1 MSEADVNINS
11 LSQDL
16 TSTSP
21 LCVEISGTISDL
33 PQSEIK
39 NVKEK
44 SESNITLSEDIYN
57 TIDSLIG
64 DINIE
69 KYSDS
74 VPVDSGISSFRQFE
88 PVCKFHWTEA
98 FNDETATFQ
107 NPTEGLYYTE
117 KSKLQNHMSDYQE
130 DSDTKKDLVEE
141 NQVKIIIST
150 KEDLLANKSVSEH
163 SKIPPLIH
171 CYGEKLAKSTA
182 KGPALIST
190 QPQSSSYKQCDSEEP
205 SSKETSFTLLE
216 LRTNY
221 RTETMVSKETQC
233 SEKIPE
239 ASVNHQ
245 KESSVGVIESPKTF
259 STWSLADISW
269 SCRESREDYKTSD
282 TEQSFESL
290 QPLEED
296 TDLSEVL
303 QKLKRTNKKQQT
315 RIQDLQCSNMYL
327 EKKVKELQMKMIKQ
341 EMLVDIINKL
351 KENVEKLIEDKYK
364 VILEKNDT
372 DKTLKNVQ
380 EILSNT
386 QKHLQES
393 RNEKKSLQLELKKI
407 KMSYVH
413 LQERC
418 MAEIEHKSKS
428 VSQCIKMDRN
438 LSKKKDE
445 VERLQKAKKELE
457 MATASALD
465 LLKREKEILGHKFL
479 SFQKHEKQNLQE
491 SQKLKS
497 SLDKLISQVKNLQS
511 ISENERAKNVKLEQ
525 QINKVKSENAELQQ
539 QLTRSG
545 EQNYGPKLEQA
556 EVQEQLEDVLDSAFV
571 KETKMKHSNLLL
583 NCSSCEEE
591 NLSPPEE
598 KRTQLTSDVHSLLT
612 LMVGLLTCQ
621 DITSP
626 DAEHFKEKNKLSDV
640 MLQKLKCFHLKK
652 KNLDKELLKHK
663 SRITTI
669 RELIAKEKTFQDQIV
684 EATDFDSFDANK
696 INDVP
701 ILLEAKLDK
710 YHTLNEELDFL
721 IAKLGNLLAS
731 KEDHCN
737 RLVEQN
743 DEFQRHLG
751 NLIDKVTS
759 YEEIIE
765 CADQRLQ
772 ISHSQIAHLEER
784 NKHLEN
790 LIRKP
795 REKTR
800 KLKPR
805 RLENHPKSMTM
816 VGHLDDHFKQYYIS
830 M

>member
-1 MSEADVNINS
+1 MSEADVNISS

-16 TSTSP
+16 TSASP

-33 PQSEIK
+33 PQNEIK
-39 NVKEK
+39 NVKGK
-44 SESNITLSEDIYN
+44 NESNITLSEDIYN

-74 VPVDSGISSFRQFE
+74 IPADSGISSFRQFE

-117 KSKLQNHMSDYQE
+117 KSKLQNHMSNYEE
-130 DSDTKKDLVEE
+130 DSNTKKDLVEE
-141 NQVKIIIST
+141 KQVKIIIST
-150 KEDLLANKSVSEH
+150 KEDLLANKSVSKH
-163 SKIPPLIH
+163 SKSPPLIH
-171 CYGEKLAKSTA
+171 YYGEKLAKNTA
-182 KGPALIST
+182 KGPAFIST
-190 QPQSSSYKQCDSEEP
+190 QPQSSLYKQSDSEEP
-205 SSKETSFTLLE
+205 SSKENSFTLLE

-221 RTETMVSKETQC
+221 KTETTVPNEIQC
-233 SEKIPE
+233 SDKIPE

-245 KESSVGVIESPKTF
+245 MESRVGVVESPRTF

-269 SCRESREDYKTSD
+269 SYRESREDCKTSD

-296 TDLSEVL
+296 LDLSEVL
-303 QKLKRTNKKQQT
+303 QKLKHTNKKQQT

-393 RNEKKSLQLELKKI
+393 QNEKKNLQLELKKI
-407 KMSYVH
+407 KMSYIH

-418 MAEIEHKSKS
+418 MAEIQQKSKS

-438 LSKKKDE
+438 LSKKKEE

-465 LLKREKEILGHKFL
+465 LLKREKEILGQKFL

-497 SLDKLISQVKNLQS
+497 SLDKLIAQVKSLQF

-545 EQNYGPKLEQA
+545 EQNYVPKFEQA
-556 EVQEQLEDVLDSAFV
+556 EVKEQLEDVMESAFV
-571 KETKMKHSNLLL
+571 KETKMNHSSLLL

-591 NLSPPEE
+591 NLHPPDE
-598 KRTQLTSDVHSLLT
+598 KRTQLTSNVHNLLT

-621 DITSP
+621 DITNP
-626 DAEHFKEKNKLSDV
+626 DAENFKEKNKNIDI

-652 KNLDKELLKHK
+652 KNLDKE
-663 SRITTI
+663 
-669 RELIAKEKTFQDQIV
+669 
-684 EATDFDSFDANK
+684 ATGFDSFDANK

-710 YHTLNEELDFL
+710 YHNLNEELDFL
-721 IAKLGNLLAS
+721 IAKLGHLLAS

-790 LIRKP
+790 LIRRP

-805 RLENHPKSMTM
+805 RLENHPKSMT
-816 VGHLDDHFKQYYIS
+816 VIGHHNDHFKEYYIT